1 MEKKYQVFIS
11 STYTDLI
18 EERKKVL
25 DKEAKTNTWKV
36 YYRYTDW
43 QGERKQTTKRGF
55 ATKCEALAWEREQM
69 HKTQSD
75 LDMTFA
81 SFVEVYTADVKSRI
95 KENTWHTKDHIIRTK
110 MLPYFGKRKIA
121 EIQPKDILAWQNEML
136 NIKDKNGQPSQ
147 ETIPMLATMA
157 PLLTMDEVERAF
169 VITQVL
175 GGMKHILKNY
185 QELLHTLEQVVKEN
199 REMKK
204 IMQAGVDPAERTKGL
219 LS

>member
-1 MEKKYQVFIS
+1 MTPEQIMAEVKKRTQKYLDPETGMF
-11 STYTDLI
+11 DFA
-18 EERKKVL
+18 KVAPL
-25 DKEAKTNTWKV
+25 FEDFDVVTVCAS
-36 YYRYTDW
+36 
-43 QGERKQTTKRGF
+43 QMGELVQIFLGNG
-55 ATKCEALAWEREQM
+55 
-69 HKTQSD
+69 
-75 LDMTFA
+75 
-81 SFVEVYTADVKSRI
+81 V
-95 KENTWHTKDHIIRTK
+95 
-110 MLPYFGKRKIA
+110 
-121 EIQPKDILAWQNEML
+121 
-136 NIKDKNGQPSQ
+136 KDKNGQPSQ

>member
-1 MEKKYQVFIS
+1 MTPEQIMAEVKKRTQKYLDPETGMFDFAKVAPLFEDFDVV
-11 STYTDLI
+11 TVCVR
-18 EERKKVL
+18 EEDRSM
-25 DKEAKTNTWKV
+25 
-36 YYRYTDW
+36 
-43 QGERKQTTKRGF
+43 GE
-55 ATKCEALAWEREQM
+55 LAQIF
-69 HKTQSD
+69 
-75 LDMTFA
+75 LGNG
-81 SFVEVYTADVKSRI
+81 V
-95 KENTWHTKDHIIRTK
+95 
-110 MLPYFGKRKIA
+110 
-121 EIQPKDILAWQNEML
+121 
-136 NIKDKNGQPSQ
+136 KDKNGKPSQ